1 MATPTPAPRGA
12 ALPPPAVRPGG
23 AGPGWRIPAAR
34 TSPESL
40 AGRPPLTD
48 RDRELL
54 RHLAAGRSTGQI
66 AAAMSISTNTVR
78 TRIRRV
84 SAKLAVTERQGIV
97 RTARGLGLA

>member
-66 AAAMSISTNTVR
+66 AAAMSISTNTAR

-84 SAKLAVTERQGIV
+84 SAKLAVTQRREIV
-97 RTARGLGLA
+97 GAARGLGLL